1 MKTRKMLLVM
11 AAVFSMVALFTVSAH
26 AAPPWYTC
34 TIMQVGPGWGTT
46 YMMMTDD
53 GGAFTNKWFRPRSD
67 AVKEMLAT
75 ALTAKSN
82 GEKVYIYTD
91 LGGTYPVIN
100 AMYLGEP
107 PSDS

>member
-1 MKTRKMLLVM
+1 MKTRKMFLVM
-11 AAVFSMVALFTVSAH
+11 VAVFGMVALFAGSTH

-34 TIMQVGPGWGTT
+34 TVIQVGPGWGTN
-46 YMMMTDD
+46 YIRMTDD
-53 GGAFTNKWFRPRSD
+53 GGAFTDKWFRPRSD

-91 LGGTYPVIN
+91 LSGTYPVIN

-107 PSDS
+107 PSAS